1 MMMTW
6 LDTRRQILIVATTL
20 LLIGA
25 AILVP
30 LPIAAGAPQT
40 HTIAISARTFAFEPA
55 TVSVQR
61 GDTVKIHFESLDAE
75 HGLYIDGYDVNIQ
88 AEPGKSADAAFVA
101 DKEGKFSF
109 RCSVSCGVLH
119 PFMIGELS
127 VNPDFPLAR
136 ASAVTLIAAIGAVM
150 FFWKD

>member
-6 LDTRRQILIVATTL
+6 LDTRRQILIAATTL
-20 LLIGA
+20 LLLGA

-30 LPIAAGAPQT
+30 LPIAAAAPQT
-40 HTIAISARTFAFEPA
+40 HTIAINARTFAFEPA

-75 HGLYIDGYDVNIQ
+75 HGLYIDGYAVNIQ
-88 AEPGKSADAAFVA
+88 AEPGRSADAAFIA
-101 DKEGKFSF
+101 DQEGKFKF
-109 RCSVSCGVLH
+109 RCSVSCGALH

-127 VNPDFPLAR
+127 VEPDLPLAR